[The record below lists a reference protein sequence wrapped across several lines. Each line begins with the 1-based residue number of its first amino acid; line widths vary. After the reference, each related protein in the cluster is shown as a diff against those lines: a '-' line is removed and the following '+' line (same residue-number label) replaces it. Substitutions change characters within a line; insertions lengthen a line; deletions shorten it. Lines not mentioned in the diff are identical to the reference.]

1 MKASRV
7 RFRQMWP
14 NSRMQIAFFPVPDHR
29 QTAITDMDPSPE
41 PILRSGRALFHPRL
55 SRRGFTLYSA
65 NALIGVSVCTYPFSS
80 FIIQRSGYID
90 STSHILDGESPTY
103 VTACDLVSNTRG
115 WKQNTGYITSTF
127 PHTRGKQRDFRY
139 ISELSALHV

>member
-41 PILRSGRALFHPRL
+41 PILRSGGALFHRK
-55 SRRGFTLYSA
+55 RRDYRVGDSL
-65 NALIGVSVCTYPFSS
+65 CTA
-80 FIIQRSGYID
+80 R
-90 STSHILDGESPTY
+90 TH
-103 VTACDLVSNTRG
+103 
-115 WKQNTGYITSTF
+115 
-127 PHTRGKQRDFRY
+127 
-139 ISELSALHV
+139 